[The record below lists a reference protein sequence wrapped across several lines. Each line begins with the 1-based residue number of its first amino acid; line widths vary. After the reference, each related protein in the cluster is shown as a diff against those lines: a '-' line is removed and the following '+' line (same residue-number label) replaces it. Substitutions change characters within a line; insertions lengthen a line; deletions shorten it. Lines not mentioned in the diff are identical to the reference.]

1 VKEEPKDVKKVKE
14 DIFFA
19 ESEAAC
25 ARDKYLAKQR
35 VRKSKNRVK
44 VNERAFLF

>member
-1 VKEEPKDVKKVKE
+1 MEEEPKDVKKVKE

-25 ARDKYLAKQR
+25 DEI
-35 VRKSKNRVK
+35 NI
-44 VNERAFLF
+44 